1 VDIDHNHAYKFFF
14 PSLLLFIFRQV
25 NQQMSTALR
34 ILPRNIKP
42 SITKVI
48 KHPISRRTMALFP
61 RMSSSFGPYRSEMG
75 PFFNLFNDTFSELQ
89 KLSDTASR
97 SFVPKFDVKETK
109 DNYLLEGE
117 LPGIDQK
124 DVVIEFADEQTLTIK
139 GRTDRLR
146 EEGDKPTEAMEVN
159 ANTNTQSPSS
169 STEVTTTGG
178 KDIAQAHTQ
187 HHYWVS
193 ERSVGEFARSFNFP
207 NPVDHDR
214 VKASMKN
221 GILSVTV
228 PKMEKAKGQRRI
240 QINSE

>member
-1 VDIDHNHAYKFFF
+1 
-14 PSLLLFIFRQV
+14 
-25 NQQMSTALR
+25 
-34 ILPRNIKP
+34 
-42 SITKVI
+42 
-48 KHPISRRTMALFP
+48 MALFP

-97 SFVPKFDVKETK
+97 SFIPKFDVKEAK

-117 LPGIDQK
+117 LPGIDQQ
-124 DVVIEFADEQTLTIK
+124 DILIEFADEQTLTIK
-139 GRTDRLR
+139 GRTERFR
-146 EEGDKPTEAMEVN
+146 EEGDKPSEATEVD
-159 ANTNTQSPSS
+159 ANTKTQTSQPG
-169 STEVTTTGG
+169 TEVTTTGS
-178 KDIAQAHTQ
+178 KDVTQAAPQ

-228 PKMEKAKGQRRI
+228 PKMEKAKSQRRI